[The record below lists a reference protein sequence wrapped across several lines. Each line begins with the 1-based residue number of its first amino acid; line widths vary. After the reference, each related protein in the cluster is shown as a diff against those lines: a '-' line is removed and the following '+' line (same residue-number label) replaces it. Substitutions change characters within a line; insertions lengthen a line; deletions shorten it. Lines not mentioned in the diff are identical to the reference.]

1 MIAVL
6 DLDVLKHIIIPCL
19 AKVVIS
25 LLGYYGVHSLKFLE
39 EFLKGKLSLI
49 LVCQSLKFRYV
60 QVALFAVI
68 YISTKVVTQCCPY
81 YLVIHGFPVGINSWF
96 SLGSNSFYVQEFEYH
111 LFLTS
116 KTESFKLNC

>member
-6 DLDVLKHIIIPCL
+6 DLDGLKQIIILCL

-60 QVALFAVI
+60 QVALFAVMKI
-68 YISTKVVTQCCPY
+68 YTKAVIQCCPY
-81 YLVIHGFPVGINSWF
+81 YLVIHGVPVFNNPWF
-96 SLGSNSFYVQEFEYH
+96 SLGSYAFYIQEF
-111 LFLTS
+111 
-116 KTESFKLNC
+116 